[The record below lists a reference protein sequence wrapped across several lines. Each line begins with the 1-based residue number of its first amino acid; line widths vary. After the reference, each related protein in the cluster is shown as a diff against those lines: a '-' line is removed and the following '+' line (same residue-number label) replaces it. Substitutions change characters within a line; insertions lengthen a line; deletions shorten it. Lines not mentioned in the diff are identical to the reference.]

1 MQVLSE
7 YNKYRQ
13 KRAFKEIRSKVSAI
27 VPSDHARS
35 REGRS
40 WRRFS
45 AGLAIAVCLLANLL
59 VVILPGSTVSAAAI
73 RAQFPVAGQQG
84 SHMPV
89 NPNDVY
95 LRELIRAGRLS
106 PGVHVLDSL
115 APTALVQFNLVPSGL
130 KTAFPQA
137 TALVTIFRG
146 NRDNNVSD
154 TVTVDVSHMPPN
166 ITFTIFFIQFANK
179 PFGNVEY
186 VADLTTRG
194 DGSGET
200 VFQCI
205 AFVAFAMDARNP
217 GSSQERQEG
226 TTSGT
231 NLEHMGM
238 WFSSLQ
244 DAQKVLNN
252 DGLQGTIF
260 DGGNPPLHAGPQA
273 MTDGQDAPVF

>member
-1 MQVLSE
+1 MQFLRKRNAGSFAVGNSAPRARRIGMLVLML
-7 YNKYRQ
+7 Q
-13 KRAFKEIRSKVSAI
+13 
-27 VPSDHARS
+27 
-35 REGRS
+35 
-40 WRRFS
+40 
-45 AGLAIAVCLLANLL
+45 GLLTLLL
-59 VVILPGSTVSAAAI
+59 VLTSEVSSASAAPLTATRPLAGSHAGQMAPNPEDIRLRQLIRQGRMASTV
-73 RAQFPVAGQQG
+73 RVVA
-84 SHMPV
+84 
-89 NPNDVY
+89 
-95 LRELIRAGRLS
+95 
-106 PGVHVLDSL
+106 SL
-115 APTALVQFNLVPSGL
+115 APTVVEQFPLVPSGL
-130 KTAFPQA
+130 KTAFPNA
-137 TALVTIFRG
+137 TALVTIVRG
-146 NRDNNVSD
+146 NRDNSVSD
-154 TVTVDVSHMPPN
+154 TVTVDVQHMPPN

-205 AFVAFAMDARNP
+205 ALVAFAMDARNP
-217 GSSQERQEG
+217 GTSQDDKEG

-252 DGLQGTIF
+252 DSLQGTIF

-273 MTDGQDAPVF
+273 MTDGQTAPVF